1 MKNILPTTFA
11 ALMTAGVAFALPAP
25 VTSPSATSSGTAMPT
40 TPTTGGAI
48 DQRGTFDTYKTYP
61 PMDDS
66 RMTGSS
72 TSFDN
77 SLGVR
82 TQQQTLTP
90 PAIDTNLHGAP
101 ATNENTKTTP

>member
-1 MKNILPTTFA
+1 MKNILPISILV
-11 ALMTAGVAFALPAP
+11 LMTGGIAFALPAP
-25 VTSPSATSSGTAMPT
+25 VTSPSATSSGTAIPT
-40 TPTTGGAI
+40 NPPTGGAI

-77 SLGVR
+77 SLGTG
-82 TQQQTLTP
+82 TQQRTLTP
-90 PAIDTNLHGAP
+90 PAIDTNLNGSP
-101 ATNENTKTTP
+101 SNSNTTTTP